1 MGSSPSVLLLDD
13 GELDDIHR
21 MLDELGIPCAR
32 VRGGAI
38 VKGTP
43 PPRDLL
49 VATPRRIEAVREA
62 VAGSDDPPVRV
73 MVVNEDSNALRDQL
87 RRSGFDYLVRRP
99 VHSEALR
106 LLLLH
111 CVYKG
116 EERRREP
123 RVAVG
128 FDVSFRSGLL
138 TRRAT
143 LADLS
148 IRGCRLLS
156 RTRVETGR
164 RVRVQIPE
172 ALETGE
178 PFSVTGR
185 VVRAEEVPHREDESF
200 SLGVAFDG
208 MDDDARQALEI
219 IIEDRA
225 RGPATL
231 RRGAEAVPRPPEPAT
246 ESAAPSASAP
256 EGPPSASPDARGRD
270 ALDVELG
277 LEPEPESE
285 SARPPQGGL
294 DDEDTAELGPPP
306 KSPESADDRRRVRRA
321 AYAQTVPAFGNR
333 ALRVLVGRD
342 LSVGGMRIERLNGVE
357 LGDRLHLALY
367 GEPGEKPLLVWG
379 TVSRDDGD
387 TGVAIVF
394 DRVDPT
400 AARRLERLVGTLPA
414 VESLHDSEVE
424 AMGTVV
430 SEIVP

>member
-1 MGSSPSVLLLDD
+1 MGSAPSVLLLDD

-21 MLDELGIPCAR
+21 MLGELSIPCAR
-32 VRGGAI
+32 IRGGAI

-49 VATPRRIEAVREA
+49 IATPRRIEAVREA
-62 VAGSDDPPVRV
+62 VGDVQDPPVRV
-73 MVVNEDSNALRDQL
+73 MVVNEDSNALRTQL

-99 VHSEALR
+99 VHVEALR

-111 CVYKG
+111 CLYKG
-116 EERRREP
+116 DERRREP

-128 FDVSFRSGLL
+128 FEVSFRSGLI

-156 RTRVETGR
+156 RTRVEPGR

-185 VVRAEEVPHREDESF
+185 VVRVDDAKHCDDENV
-200 SLGVAFDG
+200 SLGVSFDK
-208 MDDDARQALEI
+208 MADDARQALEI

-225 RGPATL
+225 QGPATL
-231 RRGAEAVPRPPEPAT
+231 RRGRDDVPRPSPAPSEGDASPGGADGASAAEAVGSRGAD
-246 ESAAPSASAP
+246 AA
-256 EGPPSASPDARGRD
+256 R
-270 ALDVELG
+270 LDVGFQLQ
-277 LEPEPESE
+277 PEDERDEST
-285 SARPPQGGL
+285 GGGP
-294 DDEDTAELGPPP
+294 DDEDSGSLRS
-306 KSPESADDRRRVRRA
+306 SPSSPQSERRRVRRG

-342 LSVGGMRIERLNGVE
+342 LSVGGMRIERLNGLE

-379 TVSRDDGD
+379 TVTRDDGNS
-387 TGVAIVF
+387 GVAITF
-394 DRVDPT
+394 DPVDST
-400 AARRLERLVGTLPA
+400 VASRLERLVGTLPT

-424 AMGTVV
+424 AMGTVM
-430 SEIVP
+430 SEIVA

>member
-1 MGSSPSVLLLDD
+1 MGSAPSVLLLDD
-13 GELDDIHR
+13 GELDDVHQI
-21 MLDELGIPCAR
+21 LDELGIPCAR

-38 VKGTP
+38 VRGTP

-62 VAGSDDPPVRV
+62 VADADDPPLRV
-73 MVVNEDSNALRDQL
+73 MVVNEDSNALRSQL

-99 VHSEALR
+99 VHTEALR

-111 CVYKG
+111 CLYKG

-128 FDVSFRSGLL
+128 FEVSFRSGLL

-156 RTRVETGR
+156 RTRVEPGR

-185 VVRAEEVPHREDESF
+185 VVRSDEAAHREDESF
-200 SLGVAFDG
+200 GLGVTFDG
-208 MDDDARQALEI
+208 MDEEARQALEI

-225 RGPATL
+225 QGPATL
-231 RRGAEAVPRPPEPAT
+231 RRGADAVPSPPDPAD
-246 ESAAPSASAP
+246 AG
-256 EGPPSASPDARGRD
+256 GPPPAASRGPD
-270 ALDVELG
+270 DVELQ
-277 LEPEPESE
+277 LEPEEE
-285 SARPPQGGL
+285 REAPQRAAA
-294 DDEDTAELGPPP
+294 DDDACAAPGPPP
-306 KSPESADDRRRVRRA
+306 KPPQHDDRRQVRRA

-342 LSVGGMRIERLNGVE
+342 LSVGGMRIERLNGLE

-379 TVSRDDGD
+379 TVSRDDGHS
-387 TGVAIVF
+387 GVAIVF
-394 DRVDPT
+394 DRVDAT
-400 AARRLERLVGTLPA
+400 AARRLERIVGALPA
-414 VESLHDSEVE
+414 VESLHDSEIE